1 MYEFVK
7 IIKVFTQ
14 ILLGN
19 YAGSCRSVNW
29 SQFGRIFRETPVE
42 LHLYKLYRIMWDP
55 GKSEIRESGWRV
67 NLKIINLVR
76 GVEVHSY
83 HSVAFFYTFD
93 ACHFQFVNGIGSTVI
108 VTVCHKLNFNF
119 SSSFDIVSVSE
130 RWDHWW
136 GQNDT
141 IYQKCF
147 LGA

>member
-1 MYEFVK
+1 MYKFVK

-19 YAGSCRSVNW
+19 NAGSCRSVNW
-29 SQFGRIFRETPVE
+29 SQFGRIFRETTVQ

-55 GKSEIRESGWRV
+55 GKSEIRERV
-67 NLKIINLVR
+67 NLKLKNLVR

-108 VTVCHKLNFNF
+108 VTVCHKVNFNF
-119 SSSFDIVSVSE
+119 SCSLDIVSVSE
-130 RWDHWW
+130 RWDHW
-136 GQNDT
+136 
-141 IYQKCF
+141 
-147 LGA
+147 